1 MEIHGDYITPKL
13 KEMETSVFAVISQMA
28 DENNA
33 INLSQGFPDFA
44 ISEELIEMVTY
55 HMKQGRN
62 QYAPMKGLPELR
74 DMIKKLYL
82 RNHNANYD
90 ADKEITITAG
100 ATQALFTAISAFV
113 RENDEVIVFEPAY
126 DAYAPAIEMNG
137 GIAKHCTMKPPDF
150 HIDWDE
156 VIKTVNGKTR
166 MIIINS
172 PHNPTGTVLSVNDMV
187 ELQKIIEDRE
197 IIVVSDEVYEHLVFD
212 GKEHQSAARFPA
224 LAEKSFV
231 IGSFG
236 KTLHA
241 TGWKMGYAIAPA
253 YLMSEFRKM
262 HQYVVFAVNTP
273 IQYAITDYLNKYPNL
288 SGLAEF
294 YQEKRNYFLDKMKD
308 SRFKMIPSKGTY
320 FQLLDYS
327 SVSGKNDKEF
337 TEELIKKH
345 GVAAIPL
352 SPFYQSEDKQLK
364 ILRFCFAKK
373 NETIDKAAKI
383 LCRI

>member
-1 MEIHGDYITPKL
+1 
-13 KEMETSVFAVISQMA
+13 
-28 DENNA
+28 
-33 INLSQGFPDFA
+33 
-44 ISEELIEMVTY
+44 
-55 HMKQGRN
+55 
-62 QYAPMKGLPELR
+62 
-74 DMIKKLYL
+74 
-82 RNHNANYD
+82 
-90 ADKEITITAG
+90 
-100 ATQALFTAISAFV
+100 
-113 RENDEVIVFEPAY
+113 
-126 DAYAPAIEMNG
+126 
-137 GIAKHCTMKPPDF
+137 
-150 HIDWDE
+150 
-156 VIKTVNGKTR
+156 
-166 MIIINS
+166 
-172 PHNPTGTVLSVNDMV
+172 
-187 ELQKIIEDRE
+187 
-197 IIVVSDEVYEHLVFD
+197 LVFD

>member
-1 MEIHGDYITPKL
+1 METNGDYITPKL

-33 INLSQGFPDFA
+33 INLSQGFPDFP
-44 ISEELIEMVTY
+44 ISEELIDRVNY

-62 QYAPMKGLPELR
+62 QYAPMKGVPELR
-74 DMIKKLYL
+74 EAIKKLYL
-82 RNHNANYD
+82 KNHNANYD

-100 ATQALFTAISAFV
+100 ATQAIFTAISSFI

-126 DAYAPAIEMNG
+126 DAYVPAIEMNG
-137 GIAKHCTMKPPDF
+137 GIAKYCTLRAPDF

-156 VIKTVNGKTR
+156 VIKTVNGNTR

-172 PHNPTGTVLSVNDMV
+172 PHNPTGTVLSVKDMV

-197 IIVVSDEVYEHLVFD
+197 IIMVSDEVYEHLVFD
-212 GKEHQSAARFPA
+212 GKEHQSAARFPS

-236 KTLHA
+236 KTLHS
-241 TGWKMGYAIAPA
+241 TGWKMGYALAPA
-253 YLMSEFRKM
+253 YLMSEFRKV

-273 IQYAITDYLNKYPNL
+273 IQYAITDYLNKYPDLTEL
-288 SGLAEF
+288 SKF
-294 YQEKRNYFLDKMKD
+294 YQEKRNYFVDKIKN
-308 SRFKMIPSKGTY
+308 SRFKIIPSKGTY

-327 SVSGKNDKEF
+327 SISGKNDQEF
-337 TEELIKKH
+337 TEELIKDY

-373 NETIDKAAKI
+373 NETMDKAAEI
-383 LCRI
+383 LCKI